1 MFLMQ
6 NSESLNEIPD
16 DMKKD
21 FLDMDEK
28 SKEKLQKLKLMIT
41 NTFPVSIFRYSW
53 LATVNHFMPEA
64 VII

>member
-1 MFLMQ
+1 MFLMP
-6 NSESLNEIPD
+6 NSESLNNIPD

-41 NTFPVSIFRYSW
+41 NTFPVSIFRYS
-53 LATVNHFMPEA
+53 
-64 VII
+64 